1 MDAII
6 FDLDG
11 TLLDSEPWHKRAEIE
26 AFKTFG
32 IDISEADL
40 IPYVGTT
47 LPHMLGGLAPELTVE
62 QFLEVE
68 QPILAG
74 YIETQMETFAD
85 AERLVNRL
93 TVPLAL
99 ATSSMRW
106 YVDATS
112 KRFPWLESRFTVR
125 RCQADISKGKP
136 DPEIF
141 LQVCEALGANPT
153 ACLVIE
159 DSPNGVAAARA
170 AGCKVVAVQRHPELD
185 LSAAH
190 EVVGDLDRLWFL

>member
-11 TLLDSEPWHKRAEIE
+11 TLLDSEPWHKKAEIA
-26 AFKTFG
+26 AFAELG
-32 IDISEADL
+32 ITITEADL
-40 IPYVGTT
+40 MPYVGTT

-62 QFLEVE
+62 TFLSIE
-68 QPILAG
+68 QPILAS
-74 YIETQMETFAD
+74 YIETEMETFAD
-85 AERLVNRL
+85 AERLVSRL
-93 TVPLAL
+93 TIPLAL

-106 YVDATS
+106 YVDTATR
-112 KRFPWLESRFTVR
+112 RFPWLESRFSVR

-141 LQVCEALGANPT
+141 LRVCEAMGLDPAN
-153 ACLVIE
+153 CLVIE

-170 AGCKVVAVQRHPELD
+170 AGCKVVAVQRHPDLD

-190 EVVGDLDRLWFL
+190 EVVYDLDRLWFL

>member
-32 IDISEADL
+32 IDITEADL

-47 LPHMLGGLAPELTVE
+47 LPHMLGGIAPELTVE

>member
-32 IDISEADL
+32 IDITEADL

-47 LPHMLGGLAPELTVE
+47 LPHMLGGIAPELTVE

-99 ATSSMRW
+99 ATSSMLW

>member
-11 TLLDSEPWHKRAEIE
+11 TLLDSEPWHKKAEIE

-32 IDISEADL
+32 IEIGETDL
-40 IPYVGTT
+40 IPFVGTT
-47 LPHMLGGLAPELTVE
+47 LPHMLGGIAPNLTVDE
-62 QFLEVE
+62 FLAVE

-74 YIETQMETFAD
+74 YIAEQMEAFAD
-85 AERLVNRL
+85 AERLVDRL
-93 TVPLAL
+93 KFPLAL

-106 YVDATS
+106 YVDATTQ
-112 KRFPWLESRFTVR
+112 RFPWLESRFTVR
-125 RCQADISKGKP
+125 RCQADITKGKP

-141 LQVCEALGANPT
+141 LQVCEALGFEPGR
-153 ACLVIE
+153 CLVIE
-159 DSPNGVAAARA
+159 DSPNGVAAGRA
-170 AGCKVVAVQRHPELD
+170 AGCKVVGVQRHPELD

-190 EVVGDLDRLWFL
+190 EVVSDLDRLWFV

>member
-11 TLLDSEPWHKRAEIE
+11 TILDSEPWHKKAEIE

-32 IDISEADL
+32 IAITEADL
-40 IPYVGTT
+40 LPWVGTT
-47 LPHMLGGLAPELTVE
+47 LPHMLGGIAPGLTVDE
-62 QFLEVE
+62 FLAVE

-74 YIETQMETFAD
+74 YISSEMEAFED
-85 AERLVNRL
+85 AQRLVERLE
-93 TVPLAL
+93 VPLAL

-106 YVDATS
+106 YVDATTE
-112 KRFPWLESRFTVR
+112 RFPWLDSRFAVR
-125 RCQADISKGKP
+125 RCQADISNGKP

-141 LQVCEALGANPT
+141 LQVCEAMGFEPSR
-153 ACLVIE
+153 CLVIE
-159 DSPNGVAAARA
+159 DSPNGVAAGRA

-190 EVVGDLDRLWFL
+190 EVVYDLDRLWFL